1 MVLVLLLTR
10 SNNPIIGCLQ
20 RSVFAPPR
28 WKKLDVDGD
37 GTVSPDEFLHFA
49 YSVRTKSTNRVG
61 KFLANV
67 KLWWN
72 SNPVVTMKRIL
83 LGYLQAVSA
92 IPALYGPLRSDPAQ
106 PRADDHHE
114 GDPRVTSAL
123 FNATAFFN
131 ATYHETLSSTDTVQ
145 SSLQA
150 TFAKY
155 SNLLSNVDLT
165 FSQWFKCLLGPRFTA
180 NLLFNTLLPL
190 LLLAFAAFVI
200 PALLVAVQL
209 SVRCTCRRYN
219 KQVKMR
225 VDKLLSA
232 VGSFSRFFSSVV
244 LLILYP
250 SSARV
255 VLQAFE
261 CRSYV
266 SGADTNLQFLKF
278 DLALRCPL
286 YNDPTY
292 GAVFPY
298 ALLMVLLIVVGWP
311 LYLYT
316 SVRRWRYPTNRLHE
330 IDENGKWVPTHA
342 AEENIGGLFVMYT
355 PRKKKR

>member
-1 MVLVLLLTR
+1 
-10 SNNPIIGCLQ
+10 
-20 RSVFAPPR
+20 VFAPPR

-61 KFLANV
+61 KILAAV
-67 KLWWN
+67 KVWWN

-92 IPALYGPLRSDPAQ
+92 IPALYGPMRSDDTVQ
-106 PRADDHHE
+106 PHADDH
-114 GDPRVTSAL
+114 
-123 FNATAFFN
+123 AFFN
-131 ATYHETLSSTDTVQ
+131 ATSNEALPLTGTVQ

-155 SNLLSNVDLT
+155 SNLLSNIDLT
-165 FSQWFKCLLGPRFTA
+165 FSQWYKCLLGPRFPA
-180 NLLFNTLLPL
+180 ALIFNTLLPL
-190 LLLAFAAFVI
+190 LLLSFAAFVI
-200 PALLVAVQL
+200 PALLVGVKL
-209 SVRCTCRRYN
+209 SARCTCRRETY
-219 KQVKMR
+219 KKVQRR
-225 VDKLLSA
+225 VDRLLNA
-232 VGSFSRFFSSVV
+232 VGAFSRFFSTVV

-250 SSARV
+250 STARL

-266 SGADTNLQFLKF
+266 SGADKLGRQTNLQFLKF

-298 ALLMVLLIVVGWP
+298 AILMVLLIVVGWP

-316 SVRRWRYPTNRLHE
+316 SVRRWRHPTNRLHE